1 MYAEACTGP
10 DTRPDTGTES
20 LRDFVYRQLKTQLLI
35 GDFPL
40 NQRLG
45 EERLAA
51 ALEVSRTPVRE
62 ALQRLAA
69 ESLVDRHPEGGWQ
82 PAVPDVQ
89 RIRELYEVRRALEL
103 SALRRPSEFGQIH
116 DHSILEPLRDEW
128 RALAKAEPAA
138 DPEFVI
144 RDESFHVR
152 LADAAGNS
160 TLSEMLSQVNE
171 RIRVVRTTDF
181 LTSERI
187 TRTVAQHIGITEA
200 LLDGDLRLTELRF
213 VHHLGE
219 SMAVVEERVMR
230 ALARMVAR
238 STQPGWDA

>member
-1 MYAEACTGP
+1 MDAELYTAS
-10 DTRPDTGTES
+10 DTRGEKR
-20 LRDFVYRQLKTQLLI
+20 RDSVHRRIKTQLLI

-51 ALEVSRTPVRE
+51 ALNVSRTPVRE

-69 ESLVDRHPEGGWQ
+69 EGLVERHLEGGWQ

-89 RIRELYEVRRALEL
+89 RVRELYEVRRALEL
-103 SALRRPSEFGQIH
+103 SALGRPSEFGQVH
-116 DHSILEPLRDEW
+116 DRSILEPLRDDW
-128 RALAKAEPAA
+128 RAMAAAEPIP
-138 DPEFVI
+138 DPEFVLY
-144 RDESFHVR
+144 DESFHVR
-152 LADAAGNS
+152 LAEASGNA
-160 TLSEMLSQVNE
+160 TLAEMLAQVNE

-187 TRTVAQHIGITEA
+187 TRTVAQHLGIVEA
-200 LLDGDLRLTELRF
+200 LLANDLRATELRF
-213 VHHLGE
+213 VNHLSE

-230 ALARMVAR
+230 AIARMATGATGAGSGGR
-238 STQPGWDA
+238 IE